1 MIKSFMKAI
10 RNAFFGL
17 SALFLISCT
26 DSDPVA
32 FSDLNEMSSEARS
45 FFGMRG
51 NSAKSM
57 EATGNS
63 MINQSYRTTMKSL
76 DGGSGI
82 SIGGVSSDS
91 SIISD
96 PFPWVSCATT
106 TQTENAD
113 GSITYTT
120 DYGDGCLEGYG
131 DYKYLMFGKF
141 SYLWK
146 YNESKQGAIVSYSY
160 YSRSRTENYGGEYYY
175 DGDTIKW
182 LSNGRSTY
190 SGDSK
195 YDTAK
200 QIFSGSYSYSDT
212 SDYTY
217 NGLTYRYKSSG
228 KTSYD
233 NKKTITSANSYEYR
247 TQSEFYRSTVLSPL
261 VSDYSCMTAMPY
273 VRAESRMMWWPSY
286 VSGREMVEYERDG
299 KAGKFEIDYGDGE
312 CDFIIFIY
320 ENGKVF
326 RIDMSKDYEIFTKG

>member
-10 RNAFFGL
+10 CNAFFGL

-26 DSDPVA
+26 DNDPVA

-146 YNESKQGAIVSYSY
+146 YNESKQGTIVGYSY

-175 DGDTIKW
+175 EGDTIKW

-195 YDTAK
+195 YDTVK

-217 NGLTYRYKSSG
+217 DGLTYRYKSSG

-247 TQSEFYRSTVLSPL
+247 TQTEFYRSTVLSPL